1 MMRTCLVHSGAS
13 SSGWVGEGQ
22 SLSRSVHQ
30 TQLCSVQ
37 CSVQCTLSFAPRGVC
52 SAPSWAV
59 CNLLCALLRGLYAIQ
74 CAERRCA
81 KQTQLLH
88 KGASSCCTLTPPPL
102 FCTSGNRAI
111 LQLFSALWWLTDRP
125 ALKLFLSSSHRVCF
139 VNQLPYMLRT
149 YYRRQILRL
158 WI

>member
-1 MMRTCLVHSGAS
+1 MMRACLVHNGAS

-37 CSVQCTLSFAPRGVC
+37 CTLSFAPRGVC
-52 SAPSWAV
+52 SAPSRAV
-59 CNLLCALLRGLYAIQ
+59 CSATCSVLCFVDCMQYSVQSGGV
-74 CAERRCA
+74 
-81 KQTQLLH
+81 QTRPSSFTRVHRPAAPSLH
-88 KGASSCCTLTPPPL
+88 PPL

-111 LQLFSALWWLTDRP
+111 LQLCSALWWLTDRP
-125 ALKLFLSSSHRVCF
+125 ALKLFLSSSPRVCF

-149 YYRRQILRL
+149 NYRRQILRL

>member
-1 MMRTCLVHSGAS
+1 MMRACLVHNGAS

-37 CSVQCTLSFAPRGVC
+37 CTLSFAPRGVC

-59 CNLLCALLRGLYAIQ
+59 CNLLCAVFRGLYAVCCVQ
-74 CAERRCA
+74 SGGV
-81 KQTQLLH
+81 QTRP
-88 KGASSCCTLTPPPL
+88 SSFTRVHRPAAPSLCPPL

-111 LQLFSALWWLTDRP
+111 SQLCSALCWFYGSP
-125 ALKLFLSSSHRVCF
+125 SVKIIFKLESSSLLCEPVALYAENIRK
-139 VNQLPYMLRT
+139 
-149 YYRRQILRL
+149 
-158 WI
+158 

>member
-1 MMRTCLVHSGAS
+1 MMRACLVHNGAS

-37 CSVQCTLSFAPRGVC
+37 CTLSFAPRGVC

-59 CNLLCALLRGLYAIQ
+59 CNLLCAVLRGLYAVCSVQ
-74 CAERRCA
+74 SGGV
-81 KQTQLLH
+81 QTRP
-88 KGASSCCTLTPPPL
+88 SSFTRVHRPAAPSLRPPL

-125 ALKLFLSSSHRVCF
+125 ALKLFLSSSPRVCF